1 MFTVLICGN
10 INAEKLAEFSGK
22 ISAISRGAKYS
33 PIEISPPFGDE
44 PLDPEVSGGASQ
56 FYSAMNCNYMTYLNC
71 LPESNKQVKYSCSEI
86 SEDLTDY
93 FVKAKDR
100 SDFLEFVKSLAEASI
115 VDMTEELYLVFSDEW
130 DAGQDL
136 RLIES
141 SLDGV
146 TRYFTDNNGWD
157 LWLYDVANR
166 TYVTKHHYIPLVFK
180 VS

>member
-10 INAEKLAEFSGK
+10 IKSENLAAFSEG
-22 ISAISRGAKYS
+22 IAATSRSANYY
-33 PIEISPPFGDE
+33 PIEMSQPFGNE
-44 PLDPEVSGGASQ
+44 PLDPEVSGGAFQ
-56 FYSAMNCNYMTYLNC
+56 FYSAMNCNYMAYLNC
-71 LPESNKQVKYSCSEI
+71 LPESNKKVKYSCSEI

-100 SDFLEFVKSLAEASI
+100 SEFLEFVKSLAEVSI

-130 DAGQDL
+130 DEGQDV

-141 SLDGV
+141 DLDGV
-146 TRYFTDNNGWD
+146 TSYFTDNNGWD
-157 LWLYDVANR
+157 LWLYNVANR